1 MIETKDSLITKL
13 EGVQT
18 EYSHSAYLQALVLI
32 ISHSIS
38 QMKAL
43 VGGKDIQ
50 IARLEA
56 TNNGIAAEV
65 LEKNTRCVVSDHGA
79 KGC

>member
-13 EGVQT
+13 EGLQT
-18 EYSHSAYLQALVLI
+18 EYSHSAYLQALALT
-32 ISHSIS
+32 ISHSIT

-43 VGGKDIQ
+43 VGEKDIQ
-50 IARLEA
+50 IAKLEA

-65 LEKNTRCVVSDHGA
+65 LEKNTR
-79 KGC
+79 